1 MAKIHTL
8 QEGYQTGDLSVYPE
22 AIDNKETLYEVKNN
36 ASTKLRQSLSFTG
49 NAVVVESTSQF
60 PDKGII
66 KVSSNLESKSGE
78 LIYYSSKTSNTFK
91 GLVRGFAG
99 SVRSQ
104 WNIGSSVSNTV
115 SAEHH
120 NSIKDAILKIETNL
134 GLEVDPNDGSLN
146 GILKSQE
153 NRFLITKPIF
163 RGFPLKGP
171 EPLTVRF
178 QNFSTGPIAKYFW
191 DFGDGNTSSEKS
203 PIHTYRQEG
212 TYTVELNVISV
223 LGGQGVTTKYNYVLV
238 SNDEKQ
244 PFFYVTPMGG
254 NSISSGNATLF
265 EFVDQTDG
273 DVKERV
279 WNFGSDGHVIKNMYR
294 ATHETDTDYSY
305 FYVDYDLTSKYDS
318 SNKIFINSN
327 QNLIKNIIDISYN
340 NQKTLIKVEKINDSL
355 VSPKIGLFEENLIN
369 QYTEVDPN
377 IHIVYFIYKKTVRV
391 SPSILILFKNQTIKK
406 SFLKEELII
415 L

>member
-36 ASTKLRQSLSFTG
+36 ASIKLRQSLSYTG
-49 NAVVVESTSQF
+49 SNIVVDSTNAF
-60 PDKGII
+60 PDKGIVRI
-66 KVSSNLESKSGE
+66 SSNDASKSGE
-78 LIYYSSKTSNTFK
+78 LVYYSSKTNNTFK
-91 GLVRGFAG
+91 GLIRGFAG

-104 WNIGSSVSNTV
+104 WNVGSVVSNVV

-120 NSIKDAILKIETNL
+120 NSVKDAILKIETNL
-134 GLEVDPNDGSLN
+134 GLENDPNPTSLN

-153 NRFLITKPIF
+153 NRFLIIKPIF
-163 RGFPLKGP
+163 RSYPIKGP
-171 EPLTVRF
+171 PPLTVRF
-178 QNFSTGPIAKYFW
+178 QNFSTGPIAKFFW

-203 PIHTYRQEG
+203 PTHTYYQEG
-212 TYTVELNVISV
+212 SYTIELNVVSV
-223 LGGQGVTTKYNYVLV
+223 LGGQGVTTKYNYILV

-244 PFFYVTPMGG
+244 PFFYVHPTTGHNSIGG
-254 NSISSGNATLF
+254 NPSLF

-273 DVKERV
+273 DVKERI
-279 WNFGSDGHVIKNMYR
+279 WNFSENGYLVKKMYKTNYTSDSNY
-294 ATHETDTDYSY
+294 TY
-305 FYVDYDLTSKYDS
+305 FNIDLDLTSLYDS
-318 SNKIFINSN
+318 NNKVIIKSS

-340 NQKTLIKVEKINDSL
+340 GQKTIIKVNKITDNL
-355 VSPKIGLFEENLIN
+355 VSPKIGFFENKLIK

-377 IHIVYFIYKKTVRV
+377 IHTVNFIYNNKSTPK
-391 SPSILILFKNQTIKK
+391 PSIFILYKNQTIKK
-406 SFLKEELII
+406 SFLKENLVI